1 MKINMQKKIGIV
13 ILFLCAMLQTT
24 KADVDGEYQFEGTL
38 GDKIPV
44 VITFCV
50 NGDGI
55 AVGEIYYP
63 KAKNPAPILIV
74 GEALEWGY
82 SMNEYQNDGTI
93 TGCLSFKIEE
103 DAAGPYMTE
112 GTWTNPKTR
121 KEFPLKNMKCVSTSV
136 DVPKFLDYEDPQ
148 NIGREYSFKIWN
160 EGAQDYMGGHISFRG
175 AGKHKLHFEV
185 GNVRHNIAE
194 GRSAPD
200 RPAVLGDYTYDYFNY
215 ENVNECGYSFSAH
228 FFKRFV
234 VLKTT
239 SDYHSLD
246 CFGAGASF
254 DGVYMKIKQ

>member
-1 MKINMQKKIGIV
+1 MKKFLGFIT
-13 ILFLCAMLQTT
+13 LFLCTVIQTAN
-24 KADVDGEYQFEGTL
+24 ADVDGEYEFEGTL

-93 TGCLSFKIEE
+93 TGTLSFKIEE
-103 DAAGPYMTE
+103 DAGGPYITE

-160 EGAQDYMGGHISFRG
+160 EGAQDYMGGHVTFRG

-185 GNVRHNIAE
+185 
-194 GRSAPD
+194 
-200 RPAVLGDYTYDYFNY
+200 
-215 ENVNECGYSFSAH
+215 
-228 FFKRFV
+228 
-234 VLKTT
+234 
-239 SDYHSLD
+239 
-246 CFGAGASF
+246 
-254 DGVYMKIKQ
+254 